1 MNFISQW
8 NPNYRKF
15 KQLELFELLKE
26 QLKAEEETIK
36 CVRRAENLVDRLVQL
51 RISEHNAPSLTVGLF
66 DRKRNQDLLNEYLQ
80 KVKKIN

>member
-1 MNFISQW
+1 M
-8 NPNYRKF
+8 
-15 KQLELFELLKE
+15 KE

-80 KVKKIN
+80 KVKKINSLFTF